1 MSSDYATAPVLFGKW
16 SYEDL
21 EVDDLALAD
30 YIAAVNT
37 SQVFLPHTA
46 GRYASQRFRK

>member
-37 SQVFLPHTA
+37 SHHSSTTTA
-46 GRYASQRFRK
+46 TTA